1 MLRPVE
7 LDWATVRAHHER
19 LRVLDMTTPEDF
31 SMQFP
36 ARRHRPIDCHRE
48 SAPLP
53 TKARAGVARRVRG
66 RPPLRVLGIGAPRVA
81 GASIVLAIVAG
92 NTNAPSIMIG
102 ETGAAARRGARKLWL
117 PKIWLPL
124 RGHQQ
129 RGARG
134 TEGAGSRMPV

>member
-7 LDWATVRAHHER
+7 PDWATVRARHER

-48 SAPLP
+48 SALLP
-53 TKARAGVARRVRG
+53 TKVRAGSRGGCGG
-66 RPPLRVLGIGAPRVA
+66 RPPLRVLGIGALRVA

-102 ETGAAARRGARKLWL
+102 ETGAAAR
-117 PKIWLPL
+117 
-124 RGHQQ
+124 
-129 RGARG
+129 
-134 TEGAGSRMPV
+134 